1 MTTSTV
7 DSPLRT
13 RSPRGRAGRVL
24 RYVLLVVLA
33 CVVLGPLYWLASSAL
48 KQNADIYT
56 YPPTWIP
63 THLRWSN
70 FVDAWH
76 AAPFG
81 RFFLNSL
88 IVTSIGTVGEML
100 CATLCAYAFAFL
112 RFPFKKVLFGVLLGA
127 MMVPGHVTLLPNY
140 LTISDLG
147 WINTYP
153 GLIVPGLGSVFATFL
168 LRQHMLTLP
177 GEIMDAAKVDGAG
190 HLRTMFRVVLPLSRP
205 MLVTAGVIT
214 MVGKWND
221 FIWPLIVTNSTTM
234 RTVPIGLLFLKTQE
248 GYNNWGAIMA
258 ATVLVVVPVLVVFF
272 FAQRQIVAGLTQGAT
287 KG

>member
-7 DSPLRT
+7 DSPAR
-13 RSPRGRAGRVL
+13 RSGRAGRIL

-33 CVVLGPLYWLASSAL
+33 CVVLGPIYWLVTSAL
-48 KQNADIYT
+48 KPTADIYT
-56 YPPTWIP
+56 YPPTWLP
-63 THLRWSN
+63 NPLHLRWAN
-70 FVDAWH
+70 FADAWH

-88 IVTSIGTVGEML
+88 VVTAIGTVGEML

-147 WINTYP
+147 WINTYQ
-153 GLIVPGLGSVFATFL
+153 GLIFPGLGSVFATFL

-177 GEIMDAAKVDGAG
+177 GEVLDAARVDGAG

-214 MVGKWND
+214 LVAKWND
-221 FIWPLIVTNSTTM
+221 FIWPLIVTNSTNM

-258 ATVLVVVPVLVVFF
+258 ATVLVIVPVLVVFF